1 MKHLSCAIARSE
13 TTWVQI
19 WTILA
24 ICTLMVGFTT
34 AQEDADRPV
43 ETETTLLDDKAA
55 SSELTNSSDESS
67 KTDAEKKRKAT
78 VGLAAVG
85 AIAILGV
92 SVIAMTMIWAR
103 RLRRLARDS
112 GPIQKTAGNDFW
124 FLKPPKPIASQTENA
139 TDTEISTIRR
149 PLLGEMRDDE
159 P

>member
-1 MKHLSCAIARSE
+1 MAGIA
-13 TTWVQI
+13 
-19 WTILA
+19 
-24 ICTLMVGFTT
+24 T
-34 AQEDADRPV
+34 AQEEVEQPV
-43 ETETTLLDDKAA
+43 ETEKTLLDDR
-55 SSELTNSSDESS
+55 SNLPELTVPSDESS
-67 KTDAEKKRKAT
+67 TIDAEKKRKAT
-78 VGLAAVG
+78 IGLAAVG

-124 FLKPPKPIASQTENA
+124 FLKPPKPNA

-159 P
+159 S

>member
-1 MKHLSCAIARSE
+1 MAGIA
-13 TTWVQI
+13 
-19 WTILA
+19 
-24 ICTLMVGFTT
+24 T
-34 AQEDADRPV
+34 AQEEVEQPV
-43 ETETTLLDDKAA
+43 ETEKTLLDDR
-55 SSELTNSSDESS
+55 SNLPELTVPSDESS
-67 KTDAEKKRKAT
+67 TIDAEKKRKAT
-78 VGLAAVG
+78 IGLAAVG

-124 FLKPPKPIASQTENA
+124 FLKPPKPNA

-149 PLLGEMRDDE
+149 PLLGEMRDDD

>member
-1 MKHLSCAIARSE
+1 MKHHSGTIARSE
-13 TTWVQI
+13 TTWVHI
-19 WTILA
+19 RTILA
-24 ICTLMVGFTT
+24 ICTLMVGFAY
-34 AQEDADRPV
+34 AQEDTDRPV
-43 ETETTLLDDKAA
+43 ETETTLLDDKAD
-55 SSELTNSSDESS
+55 SPELTSSSDESS

-124 FLKPPKPIASQTENA
+124 FLKPPKPNA

-149 PLLGEMRDDE
+149 PLFGEMRDDE
-159 P
+159 Q